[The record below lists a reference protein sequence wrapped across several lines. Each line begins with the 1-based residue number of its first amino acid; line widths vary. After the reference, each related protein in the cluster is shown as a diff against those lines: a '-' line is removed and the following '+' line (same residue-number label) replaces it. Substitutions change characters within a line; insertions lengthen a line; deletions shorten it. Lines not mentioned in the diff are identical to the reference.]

1 LPVSPVLDSNALN
14 PRRLHRC
21 SQPPRPLPHSLASR
35 LRCSCSM
42 EKAMDAPQLARKDL
56 QLLVVRAMAGERVSL
71 LLGGRRY
78 TLTVDPLFRIADE
91 SDGFLFLCLGLF
103 SLQAK
108 LERLAGSSV
117 GASGEKVSKL
127 GGAQESH

>member
-1 LPVSPVLDSNALN
+1 
-14 PRRLHRC
+14 
-21 SQPPRPLPHSLASR
+21 
-35 LRCSCSM
+35 
-42 EKAMDAPQLARKDL
+42 MDAPRLTRRDL

-78 TLTVDPLFRIADE
+78 TLSVDPLFRIADE
-91 SDGFLFLCLGLF
+91 SDGFLFLCLGLS

-108 LERLAGSSV
+108 LERLADSSV
-117 GASGEKVSKL
+117 GVSGETVSKL

>member
-1 LPVSPVLDSNALN
+1 
-14 PRRLHRC
+14 
-21 SQPPRPLPHSLASR
+21 
-35 LRCSCSM
+35 M

-108 LERLAGSSV
+108 LERLAGSSG